1 MDTPLRNEI
10 EKVKNKISFGM
21 PGHKGNKF
29 FDLSEEMDLTEI
41 LGTDNLLNPEGS
53 IADLHKEIKNL
64 FESKESFMTTN
75 GSTGALH
82 IAISMVTKPK
92 DKILIQRNAH
102 KSIYNALLL
111 NDLDPIYLNT
121 IYDKNRGMYF
131 GIDKREFLKKINDND
146 IKACVLVSPNY
157 FGGILKLRE
166 IIRILHDKNIVVIV
180 DEAHGTHLYF
190 SDLKKYSALD
200 AGADLVINSTHKMI
214 PSLTQ
219 SAIIHRGTDRFSH
232 EDLLKYINIYNTT
245 SPSYLL
251 MLSMEAGLKY
261 MDEIG
266 RSEIK
271 NRIFDLE
278 ELKNEINYNLNLS
291 HESIIANDPM
301 KFLFRIPNM
310 TGKEIME
317 DFLINKNIRLEMG
330 DLYYALAIIS
340 PMNTSKEIKRLK
352 EAILSYDINE
362 CRKIFPINFEI
373 PKREMFPKEA
383 FLSEG
388 EYVDYR
394 DACGRVA
401 KTIIAAYPPGVPLA
415 SFGEVIN
422 KDIIESIDKFL
433 SEGIEVI
440 GLLDKKI
447 EVVKWVHL

>member
-1 MDTPLRNEI
+1 MNTPLRNEI

-29 FDLSEEMDLTEI
+29 FDLSEEMDLTEV
-41 LGTDNLLNPEGS
+41 LGTDNLLNPEGA

-180 DEAHGTHLYF
+180 DEAHGAHLYF

-271 NRIFDLE
+271 NRILDLE

-310 TGKEIME
+310 TGKEIVE

-340 PMNTSKEIKRLK
+340 PMNTSKEIKKLK

-394 DACGRVA
+394 NACGRVA
-401 KTIIAAYPPGVPLA
+401 KTIIAAYPPGVPLV

>member
-1 MDTPLRNEI
+1 MNTPLRNEI

-29 FDLSEEMDLTEI
+29 FDLSEEMDLTEV
-41 LGTDNLLNPEGS
+41 LGTDNLLNPEGA

-180 DEAHGTHLYF
+180 DEAHGAHLYF

-271 NRIFDLE
+271 NRILDLE

-310 TGKEIME
+310 TGKEIVE

-340 PMNTSKEIKRLK
+340 PMNTSKEIKKLK

-394 DACGRVA
+394 NACGRVA
-401 KTIIAAYPPGVPLA
+401 KTIIAAYPPGVPLV

-447 EVVKWVHL
+447 EVVK

>member
-1 MDTPLRNEI
+1 MNTPLRDEI

-271 NRIFDLE
+271 NRILDLE
-278 ELKNEINYNLNLS
+278 ELKNEINLNLS

-310 TGKEIME
+310 TGKEIVE

-340 PMNTSKEIKRLK
+340 PINTSKEIKKLK

-394 DACGRVA
+394 NACGRVA
-401 KTIIAAYPPGVPLA
+401 KTIIAAYPPGVPLV

-447 EVVKWVHL
+447 EVVK

>member
-1 MDTPLRNEI
+1 
-10 EKVKNKISFGM
+10 M

-271 NRIFDLE
+271 NRILDLE

-310 TGKEIME
+310 TGKEIVE

-340 PMNTSKEIKRLK
+340 PINTSKEIKKLK

-394 DACGRVA
+394 NACGRVA
-401 KTIIAAYPPGVPLA
+401 KTIIAAYPPGVPLV

-447 EVVKWVHL
+447 EVVK

>member
-1 MDTPLRNEI
+1 MNTPLRDEI

-271 NRIFDLE
+271 NRILDLE

-310 TGKEIME
+310 TGKEIVE

-340 PMNTSKEIKRLK
+340 PINTSKEIKKLK

-401 KTIIAAYPPGVPLA
+401 KTIIAAYPPGVPLV

-447 EVVKWVHL
+447 EVVK

>member
-29 FDLSEEMDLTEI
+29 FDLSEEMDLTEV

-271 NRIFDLE
+271 NRILDLE

-310 TGKEIME
+310 TGKEIVE

-340 PMNTSKEIKRLK
+340 PINTSKEIKKLK

-394 DACGRVA
+394 NACGRVA
-401 KTIIAAYPPGVPLA
+401 KTIIAAYPPGVPLV

>member
-1 MDTPLRNEI
+1 MNTPLRDEI

-41 LGTDNLLNPEGS
+41 LGTDNLLNPEGA

-131 GIDKREFLKKINDND
+131 GIDKRELLKKINNND

-271 NRIFDLE
+271 NRILDLE

-310 TGKEIME
+310 TGKEIVE

-340 PMNTSKEIKRLK
+340 PINTSKEIKKLK

-394 DACGRVA
+394 NACGRVA
-401 KTIIAAYPPGVPLA
+401 KTIIAAYPPGVPLV

-447 EVVKWVHL
+447 EVVK

>member
-29 FDLSEEMDLTEI
+29 FDLSEEMDLTEV

-271 NRIFDLE
+271 NRILDLE

-310 TGKEIME
+310 TGKEIVE

-340 PMNTSKEIKRLK
+340 PINTSKEIKKLK

-394 DACGRVA
+394 NACGRVA
-401 KTIIAAYPPGVPLA
+401 KTIIAAYPPGVPLV

-447 EVVKWVHL
+447 EVVK